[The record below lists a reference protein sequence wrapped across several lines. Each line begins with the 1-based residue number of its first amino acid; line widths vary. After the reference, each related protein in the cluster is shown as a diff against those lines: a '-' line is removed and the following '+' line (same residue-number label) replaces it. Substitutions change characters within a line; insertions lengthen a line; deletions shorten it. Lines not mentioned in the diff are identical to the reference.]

1 MKIQQKMLCIALA
14 LSILVS
20 ASGCAVIRPKA
31 AEQQNEPTTGTEN
44 STAAESEETETAE
57 TADAE
62 TVSTFG
68 PILEENMTFKEKDLY
83 SDYSDAVEI
92 DLSAPTAQNGV
103 SVSEDGI
110 TITADGT
117 YVLTGTL
124 ADGQILI
131 HAGDNDDVRLVLENA
146 EIACST
152 TAPIY
157 AKNAD
162 KVIISLP
169 ENTESS
175 ITDSVT
181 GMDGEEELT
190 GAIYAECDLSINGSG
205 RLQITANAKDAVSTS
220 DDLRIT
226 GGVLEIIAAD
236 DGLVA
241 NDGILIQDG
250 EITIQ
255 AVGDGIKATKA
266 EEGKGYVYVSGG
278 TVTIEADCDAVQ
290 AETSLLIT
298 DGTLNLTT
306 GGGSANAPEKTG
318 DDRFGG
324 WQTTEQAE
332 ESVSQ
337 KGIKASGY
345 VTITGGTMTIDTVDD
360 SIHSND
366 VMEITGGTI
375 TVQSG
380 DDGLHAENQLTVE
393 DSTITVSRSYEGIE
407 ASVIEING
415 GRIDIT
421 ASDDGFNAAGSTD
434 SSSAQFQNPMAGDA
448 SKYLIINGGTITVD
462 ASGDGLDSN
471 GVLTINGGTVYVSG
485 PTNSANGTFDS
496 GTEFVVN
503 GGVLL
508 GVGSAGMMET
518 PGSDSEQ
525 YSLTASCSGSAGS
538 TIEIQDAS
546 GNTLASYTSPKAF
559 SVIVFSAPEVA
570 VGETY
575 TVILDGTTLGTIECT
590 GTSSGSMGGGMMG
603 GFGGMGGGRGQRG
616 GMTMPGT
623 QDSGTADAASSQA
636 PQIPDR
642 GTPQAPGSM
651 QENPQDTAGFDST
664 RTL

>member
-20 ASGCAVIRPKA
+20 VSGCAAIQPKA
-31 AEQQNEPTTGTEN
+31 AEQQNTTGTGS
-44 STAAESEETETAE
+44 STASEWDAAESAE
-57 TADAE
+57 AADMPV
-62 TVSTFG
+62 TGTFG
-68 PILEENMTFKEKDLY
+68 PILEENMTCKEKDLY
-83 SDYSDAVEI
+83 SDYADAVEI
-92 DLSAPTAQNGV
+92 DLSAPTAQSGV
-103 SVSEDGI
+103 SVFDDGI

-124 ADGQILI
+124 ADGQILVN
-131 HAGDNDDVRLVLENA
+131 AGDSDDVRLVLENA

-162 KVIISLP
+162 RVIISLP
-169 ENTESS
+169 GNTESS
-175 ITDSVT
+175 ITDFVT

-241 NDGILIQDG
+241 NDGILIRDG
-250 EITIQ
+250 EIIIQ
-255 AVGDGIKATKA
+255 AAGDGIKATKA
-266 EEGKGYVYVSGG
+266 EEGKGYVYVGGG
-278 TVTIEADCDAVQ
+278 TVTIQADCDAVQ

-298 DGTLNLTT
+298 DGTLNLIT

-324 WQTTEQAE
+324 WQMTEQAE
-332 ESVSQ
+332 DSVSQ
-337 KGIKASGY
+337 KGIKADGY

-360 SIHSND
+360 GIHSND
-366 VMEITGGTI
+366 AMEITGGTI

-393 DSTITVSRSYEGIE
+393 DGTITVTQSYESIE
-407 ASVIEING
+407 ASIIEING
-415 GRIDIT
+415 GRIDLT
-421 ASDDGFNAAGSTD
+421 ASEDGFNAAGGTD
-434 SSSAQFQNPMAGDA
+434 SSSAQFQNPMAGDD

-525 YSLTASCSGSAGS
+525 YSIAASCSGSAGS

-559 SVIVFSAPEVA
+559 SVIVFSAPEVE
-570 VGETY
+570 VGENY
-575 TVILDGTTLGTIECT
+575 TVILDGTILGTIECT
-590 GTSSGSMGGGMMG
+590 GASFGNMGGGMMG

-616 GMTMPGT
+616 EMTMPGT
-623 QDSGTADAASSQA
+623 QDSGTADATSSQA

-651 QENPQDTAGFDST
+651 QENPQDTPGFDST